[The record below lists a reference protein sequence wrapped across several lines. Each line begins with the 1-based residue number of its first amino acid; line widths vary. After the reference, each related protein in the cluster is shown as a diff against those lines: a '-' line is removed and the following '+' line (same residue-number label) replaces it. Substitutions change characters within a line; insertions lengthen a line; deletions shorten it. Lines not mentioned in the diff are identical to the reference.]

1 MIGKQ
6 RVYSFPR
13 GGIHYEDPF
22 APSRDASVT
31 AFLPAL
37 SIIPLVQQTGTSGV
51 VSSGGRAVPVVK
63 SGDLVKEGMLIG
75 QGGAGLANVHAT
87 VPGRVVRTVSWDMLE
102 GYPNDALVIRLEGAF
117 DKLGRRE
124 EEYPWEGLSPREL
137 QGLIAEYGVVEMEGS
152 GLSVSELLSVFC
164 ALEEPHA
171 LVVNCVFDD
180 PWLAADYVLCKERL
194 KVVVEGSVIAGKAGK
209 ADRIIYAI
217 SRKERELGELFLA
230 EAASYDIPASVALV
244 GSRYP
249 QRNRRELEMVLR
261 MYAKKEN
268 FELGSILPL
277 GPATLAAIYDAVKLK
292 KPILDRYIAVGGSAV
307 VHPQVMKVRIGTR
320 MGELFDECGGF
331 IDKPKRIASGS
342 PLLGRTVTDLDEPVI
357 KTSYAI
363 FALLEGQTGGSRS
376 GSCISCGE
384 CRAVCP
390 VGLDP
395 EELFKAVGVSLEM
408 KDDQDEISVRFPSS
422 DPVKLL
428 ESSAG
433 KCHGCGCCELVC
445 PSRLPLSTVITNA
458 ARETSLQFAR
468 ETSLQ
473 VARETTLQVARET
486 TLQVTENSSRRGH

>member
-1 MIGKQ
+1 MTGKQ

-13 GGIHYEDPF
+13 GGIHYEDPSD
-22 APSRDASVT
+22 PSRDASVT

-37 SIIPLVQQTGTSGV
+37 SIIPLVQQ
-51 VSSGGRAVPVVK
+51 SGGRVVPVVK
-63 SGDLVKEGMLIG
+63 DGDLVKEGMLIG
-75 QGGAGLANVHAT
+75 QGGAGTANIHAT
-87 VPGRVVRTVSWDMLE
+87 VPGRVVRTVSWEMLK

-117 DKLGRRE
+117 DRLGRRE
-124 EEYPWEGLSPREL
+124 EEYAWEGLSPREL
-137 QGLIAEYGVVEMEGS
+137 QRIIAEYGVVEMEGS
-152 GLSVSELLSVFC
+152 GLSASELLSSFY
-164 ALEEPHA
+164 ALEEPRT
-171 LVVNCVFDD
+171 LVVRCVFDD

-194 KVVVEGSVIAGKAGK
+194 KAVVEGSVIAGKAGM
-209 ADRIIYAI
+209 ADRIVYAI
-217 SRKERELGELFLA
+217 SRKEQELGELFLA
-230 EAASYDIPASVALV
+230 EAASYDIPASVVLV

-277 GPATLAAIYDAVKLK
+277 GPATLAAVYDAVKLK
-292 KPILDRYIAVGGSAV
+292 KPILDRYVAVGGSAV
-307 VHPQVMKVRIGTR
+307 AHPQVMKVRIGTR
-320 MGELFDECGGF
+320 MGEIFDECGGF
-331 IDKPKRIASGS
+331 IDKPKRIAMGS
-342 PLLGRTVTDLDEPVI
+342 PLLGRTVADLDEPLI

-363 FALLEGQTGGSRS
+363 FALLEGRTWGKGDRN
-376 GSCISCGE
+376 CISCGE

-408 KDDQDEISVRFPSS
+408 KGDQDEMSVRFPSS

-445 PSRLPLSTVITNA
+445 PSRLPLSTVIAENA
-458 ARETSLQFAR
+458 TGR
-468 ETSLQ
+468 
-473 VARETTLQVARET
+473 
-486 TLQVTENSSRRGH
+486 SR